1 MGQNISITNHNGLLK
16 LKRNK
21 RRGSKKASSSVGNDV
36 SATSS
41 TISSL
46 QKSKAEESYQSSSI
60 IIHDHEYIFPKAVS
74 ATSLD
79 LRDLPYDTLK
89 SEDDRMNAVCFWFI
103 GIFAGLLIL
112 CIHLVTRINLHSKH
126 CLAGKYLLTSSFTTL
141 FLSII
146 QNSKKKNVYRNYL
159 EEVGKHIDFEST
171 HTKVLDI
178 GCGAGGWVMVCA
190 LVHSFYDIN

>member
-146 QNSKKKNVYRNYL
+146 QNSKKKMYTETISKRLANTLISNQHIQKCSILAAVQV
-159 EEVGKHIDFEST
+159 VGWWF
-171 HTKVLDI
+171 VLLFI
-178 GCGAGGWVMVCA
+178 
-190 LVHSFYDIN
+190 HFTI